1 MKTKHALIIAA
12 LALGTWGIARAEE
25 AKPTAPAYPL
35 DTCVVS
41 GEKLGSMGDNYVFEH
56 KGQQVQLCCKSCLK
70 KFNKDPD
77 AYAAKIAAA
86 AKANEAPAPAAPK

>member
-1 MKTKHALIIAA
+1 MNYRPL
-12 LALGTWGIARAEE
+12 LATLAFTLLAYSATRAEE
-25 AKPTAPAYPL
+25 AKPAAPAYPL

-41 GEKLGSMGDNYVFEH
+41 GEKLGSMGDSYVLEH

-77 AYAAKIAAA
+77 AYVAKIKAAAA
-86 AKANEAPAPAAPK
+86 AKAAPAPAAPK

>member
-1 MKTKHALIIAA
+1 MNYRNLIAA
-12 LALGTWGIARAEE
+12 LALALVAAAPLRAEE
-25 AKPTAPAYPL
+25 AKSTAPAYPL

-41 GEKLGSMGDNYVFEH
+41 GEKLGSMGDAYVLEH

-77 AYAAKIAAA
+77 AYVAKIAAA
-86 AKANEAPAPAAPK
+86 AKAKAAPTPAAPK